1 MKVFLDVI
9 SVYRQRVQIRMESNK
24 IEQNLVPEEENAEKS
39 TENTVIKSLLED
51 WSDLND
57 DFTQLQVLQ
66 LHSFLTLP
74 VTRNPGRFGLGRFG
88 QFLGWVVSA

>member
-1 MKVFLDVI
+1 
-9 SVYRQRVQIRMESNK
+9 MESNK

-74 VTRNPGRFGLGRFG
+74 VTRNPGRFGPGSFRPGRFDLGRFG
-88 QFLGWVVSA
+88 QFLGWVISA